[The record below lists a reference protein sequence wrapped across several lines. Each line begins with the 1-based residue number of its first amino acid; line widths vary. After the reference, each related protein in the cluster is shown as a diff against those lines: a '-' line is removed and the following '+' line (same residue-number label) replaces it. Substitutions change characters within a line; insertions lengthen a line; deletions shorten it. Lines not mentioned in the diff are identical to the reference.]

1 MQETQEIRVCAL
13 AQEDPLEKEMA
24 THSSILAWRI
34 PWTEEPGGLQSM
46 GLQSW
51 TRLKQL
57 STYHFSRFYM
67 YALIYDICFSLSDL
81 LHSVWQTLGSSMF
94 LQMVQFHF
102 FLWLS
107 NIPLCIYVPPLFY
120 PFLCWLKF
128 QILNGLQKTPWH
140 CLLLWHSLLHGTS
153 FLHSSHTISLSVP
166 QTSMPHLA
174 SGSLHKF
181 CPCPHSLLLFH
192 SANSCSSFKA
202 QLQGHLL
209 REASLTLQNRL
220 G

>member
-1 MQETQEIRVCAL
+1 MGREAWQALLLRVAKNWTQ
-13 AQEDPLEKEMA
+13 
-24 THSSILAWRI
+24 
-34 PWTEEPGGLQSM
+34 
-46 GLQSW
+46 
-51 TRLKQL
+51 LKLL
-57 STYHFSRFYM
+57 SAYHFSRFHM
-67 YALIYDICFSLSDL
+67 YALVYGICVSLSDL

-102 FLWLS
+102 FLWPS
-107 NIPLCIYVPPLFY
+107 NIPLCICTTSFLSIPLLIKVPKSSWFTENSLAFP
-120 PFLCWLKF
+120 
-128 QILNGLQKTPWH
+128 

-153 FLHSSHTISLSVP
+153 FLHSSHTVSLSVP

-174 SGSLHKF
+174 SGSLHKL

-202 QLQGHLL
+202 QLKGHLL
-209 REASLTLQNRL
+209 REACLTLQNRL